1 MRFDRVSPVLR
12 VSDYPR
18 ARAFYR
24 DVLGFAVVEE
34 HGEPPCFG
42 TLVRDAVVLLLDAR
56 NGPPQRGA
64 GWHACFDV
72 IGLARVRAQLLAAG
86 VESLDT
92 HASAPAMLELADPD
106 GNRLCL
112 RAAPEAFNVIR
123 HHHVLAVHDLERT
136 RRWYETVL
144 GCTSEDIDPG
154 NWVLLRA
161 RGVTFMVG
169 HCPDAIAPAA
179 LGDHNYFAYLVVD
192 DLDAF
197 ERRARELDAEFI
209 KLARDEPWG
218 MRELGLRT
226 VDGHRIMIGQPIV

>member
-1 MRFDRVSPVLR
+1 
-12 VSDYPR
+12 
-18 ARAFYR
+18 
-24 DVLGFAVVEE
+24 
-34 HGEPPCFG
+34 
-42 TLVRDAVVLLLDAR
+42 LVLDAR
-56 NGPPQRGA
+56 NGGLPSGG
-64 GWHACFDV
+64 GWHAYFDV
-72 IGLARVRAQLLAAG
+72 VGLERVRAQLLAAG
-86 VESLDT
+86 VELIVDT

-112 RAAPEAFNVIR
+112 GAAPGACFNVVR

-161 RGVTFMVG
+161 CGVTFMVG
-169 HCPDAIAPAA
+169 HCPDAVPPAE

-192 DLDAF
+192 DVDAF
-197 ERRARELDAEFI
+197 ERRARELDADFI